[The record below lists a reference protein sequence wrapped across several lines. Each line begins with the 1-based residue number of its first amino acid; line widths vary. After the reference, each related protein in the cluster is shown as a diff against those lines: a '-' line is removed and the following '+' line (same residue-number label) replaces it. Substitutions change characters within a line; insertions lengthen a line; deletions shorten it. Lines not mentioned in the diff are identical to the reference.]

1 MVAKITFGALLG
13 ATIGLGLH
21 LLLAP
26 VLGGTCQILCDPYR
40 SIVAGAILIGFLGFI
55 LRIPSGVIF
64 QPRPAPPVTHRASLG
79 QV

>member
-1 MVAKITFGALLG
+1 MIAKIAFGTLLG

-40 SIVAGAILIGFLGFI
+40 SIVAGAILIGFLGFM
-55 LRIPSGVIF
+55 LGRAGRKKARQEQQGNPS
-64 QPRPAPPVTHRASLG
+64 
-79 QV
+79 